1 MYLWY
6 KIVNKEL
13 LELCAVLI
21 NLCSSLRDI
30 WGRVLVMVALGKRE
44 CWMQLGISCLEEL
57 VPHFYCSIMFEQ
69 PWWLGN
75 CSLPLKDGVELIEED
90 KWWYTHSIQAFPK
103 LSPCLANLS
112 KESSAGPYF
121 LLLCGAGPCH
131 FKEFN
136 WALWD
141 LAVCKGEG
149 FLNR

>member
-69 PWWLGN
+69 PWWLGAFEGWSRAN
-75 CSLPLKDGVELIEED
+75 RGGQMVIHSLYSG
-90 KWWYTHSIQAFPK
+90 FPK
-103 LSPCLANLS
+103 AVTMLGKLEQRELCRTIFPIVVWSWTMPLQRVQLGSLGLGSVQGGGFS
-112 KESSAGPYF
+112 K
-121 LLLCGAGPCH
+121 
-131 FKEFN
+131 
-136 WALWD
+136 
-141 LAVCKGEG
+141 
-149 FLNR
+149 